1 LVIDIVF
8 PLLPNKLD
16 EILDA
21 FVLDDQTRLVEIA
34 IEALA
39 EEHINLV
46 NQQNLNGQIF
56 QVFGLARLSLTDDML
71 GLISY

>member
-21 FVLDDQTRLVEIA
+21 LVLNDQTRLVEIA